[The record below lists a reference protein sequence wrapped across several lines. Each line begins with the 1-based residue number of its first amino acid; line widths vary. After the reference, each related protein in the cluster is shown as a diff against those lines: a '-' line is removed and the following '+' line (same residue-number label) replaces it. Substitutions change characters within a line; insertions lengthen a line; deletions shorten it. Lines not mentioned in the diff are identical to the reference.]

1 VFSILII
8 FGQMIQWTNRSILKL
23 NFSEKKSVLL
33 INHKDLAAITT
44 TTIILV
50 SLLQP
55 TVRHLESE
63 YRIITVTP
71 GEMMRHK
78 SVHQYFKHVI
88 SVKKNISVKILGPT
102 SARGSVCSQSIYSI
116 YSISIFRF
124 IINRSQKSTGI
135 PQCWVF
141 LTSFL
146 SSLLGLEALST
157 YHGLLRTISSPQAN
171 MNHEPSI
178 ILFPDFN
185 KWEKSTRLHNT

>member
-1 VFSILII
+1 
-8 FGQMIQWTNRSILKL
+8 MK
-23 NFSEKKSVLL
+23 KKSVLL

-78 SVHQYFKHVI
+78 SVHQYFKYVI
-88 SVKKNISVKILGPT
+88 SVKIFGPT
-102 SARGSVCSQSIYSI
+102 STRGSVYSQSIYSI
-116 YSISIFRF
+116 YIYLYLGLLLIAAKNRQGYLSAESFNIIF
-124 IINRSQKSTGI
+124 K
-135 PQCWVF
+135 
-141 LTSFL
+141 
-146 SSLLGLEALST
+146 SLLGWEALST

-185 KWEKSTRLHNT
+185 K